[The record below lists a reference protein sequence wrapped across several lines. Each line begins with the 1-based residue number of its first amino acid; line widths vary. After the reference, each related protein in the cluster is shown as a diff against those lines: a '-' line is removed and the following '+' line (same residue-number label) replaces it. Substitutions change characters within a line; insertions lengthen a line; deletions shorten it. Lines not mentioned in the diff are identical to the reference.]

1 MRVQFSFAGGRAS
14 SRRTVVRVAIVATAT
29 LVAASCGQQ
38 QQPQMGTPEVGVVV
52 LHPES
57 VTLTAD
63 LAGRTTPYV
72 ISEVR
77 PQVNGIVKSRLFKE
91 GENVKAGQ
99 VLYEIDPATYQA
111 AVDVAKAQVANA
123 VASLKTL
130 QLKAQRSARLVQSGW
145 VSKETNDDA
154 QAAWHQAEANV
165 AQQRAN
171 LQSAII
177 NLGYTRLVAPI
188 AGRIGVSTVTPGALV
203 TANQTTALTTIQ
215 TLDPIYVDVQQ
226 SSAELLALR
235 RAVAAG
241 KLLDGKAAAA
251 EVSLRLEDGTTYGQ
265 KGKLELTDVTV
276 DQSTGAVTLRAVF
289 PNPDGV
295 LLPGMYVRAIVA
307 EGVANGVILAPQQGV
322 SRNEKGEPTAFVVDA
337 DGKAQLRV
345 LKTDRVIGDRW
356 LVSSGLGDGD
366 RLIVEGLLK
375 VHPGAQVNAVPAGS
389 PPKDQAAPSG
399 PKG

>member
-1 MRVQFSFAGGRAS
+1 MTITTTATRMLGITHPILLAPMGGVAGGALAAA
-14 SRRTVVRVAIVATAT
+14 VTA
-29 LVAASCGQQ
+29 
-38 QQPQMGTPEVGVVV
+38 
-52 LHPES
+52 
-57 VTLTAD
+57 
-63 LAGRTTPYV
+63 AGGL
-72 ISEVR
+72 
-77 PQVNGIVKSRLFKE
+77 GII
-91 GENVKAGQ
+91 GGGYGDPKAGYGGRNFMEEQ
-99 VLYEIDPATYQA
+99 FRA
-111 AVDVAKAQVANA
+111 AGNA
-123 VASLKTL
+123 
-130 QLKAQRSARLVQSGW
+130 
-145 VSKETNDDA
+145 
-154 QAAWHQAEANV
+154 
-165 AQQRAN
+165 
-171 LQSAII
+171 
-177 NLGYTRLVAPI
+177 
-188 AGRIGVSTVTPGALV
+188 RIGIGYITWALARSPDLLDQALERKPVAFFLSFGDEMQFARKVKDSGALLICQV
-203 TANQTTALTTIQ
+203 Q
-215 TLDPIYVDVQQ
+215 DVEG
-226 SSAELLALR
+226 AR

>member
-1 MRVQFSFAGGRAS
+1 MRVQFSFSGGRAS
-14 SRRTVVRVAIVATAT
+14 SRTAVRVAIVAAAT
-29 LVAASCGQQ
+29 LAVASCGQQ
-38 QQPQMGTPEVGVVV
+38 QQQQMGTPEVGVVV

-57 VTLTAD
+57 VTLTAE

-77 PQVNGIVKSRLFKE
+77 PQVNGIIKSRLFKE

-145 VSKETNDDA
+145 VSKEANDDA

-165 AQQRAN
+165 AQQKAN

-276 DQSTGAVTLRAVF
+276 DQNTGAVTLRAVF

-307 EGVANGVILAPQQGV
+307 EGVANGAILAPQQGV
-322 SRNEKGEPTAFVVDA
+322 SRNEKGEPTAFVVGA
-337 DGKAQLRV
+337 DGKAELRV